1 LKEEPP
7 VSDSKTWLICALRG
21 IGCLDLCALVAVV
34 MPTGWMEVAHEAL
47 GMGTFPAAPVA
58 AYLARTTSALY
69 ALHGATLVFVSF
81 DVDRYAKLIR
91 FLALATCVLG
101 GVVLAIDLPLA
112 LPDWWR
118 YGEGPCIAAG
128 GVIVLALVRRANR
141 GPLNPP

>member
-1 LKEEPP
+1 M
-7 VSDSKTWLICALRG
+7 SDSKQRLAFALRA

-34 MPTGWMEVAHEAL
+34 MPAEWIEIAHDAL

-81 DVDRYAKLIR
+81 DVDRYANLIR
-91 FLALATCVLG
+91 FLARATCVLG

-118 YGEGPCIAAG
+118 YSEGPCIAAAG
-128 GVIVLALVRRANR
+128 MIVLVLLRRTGG
-141 GPLNPP
+141 GPVNPP